1 MTNKFKANGKTYV
14 VLDKMPIDSYIQ
26 YEKLSVQMAYGTTIP
41 EFMKNLRK
49 AYDLVNA
56 QKFAD
61 SAVQMHN
68 IMSGILKL
76 DDKERYPYGLMIC
89 TLFIKEESKVKEK
102 WTEEMGN
109 KAIEDWITEGLD
121 VGYFF
126 QLAKSSILN
135 LGKELSEL
143 VSQEAKKI
151 LEATND

>member
-1 MTNKFKANGKTYV
+1 MNNKFKANGNTYV

-102 WTEEMGN
+102 WSEDLAN
-109 KAIEDWITEGLD
+109 KAINDWIEEGLD

-143 VSQEAKKI
+143 VQQEAKKI
-151 LEATND
+151 LETTE